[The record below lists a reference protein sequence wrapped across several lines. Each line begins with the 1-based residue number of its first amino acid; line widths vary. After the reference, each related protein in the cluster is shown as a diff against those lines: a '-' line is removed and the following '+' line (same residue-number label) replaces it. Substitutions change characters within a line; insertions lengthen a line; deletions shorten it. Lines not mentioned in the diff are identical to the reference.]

1 MSEQSSRRAS
11 SGESARRPSANQT
24 PDSITATSS
33 EQSKS
38 QQSEATRRSS
48 TLPSHISSNS
58 VFRLPSSPNDRPPAK
73 MAKVAIPRLPHKGDA
88 GALDGSRSGGRHRV
102 MHACEP
108 CRARK
113 TKCSG
118 ETPSCKHC
126 LDFKVLC
133 VYADGKRDRA
143 KK

>member
-1 MSEQSSRRAS
+1 MTDQDSRKGSA
-11 SGESARRPSANQT
+11 ESARR
-24 PDSITATSS
+24 
-33 EQSKS
+33 
-38 QQSEATRRSS
+38 RSS
-48 TLPSHISSNS
+48 TSQPSESAAVSSIEHPQLTESGRRPSSNIS
-58 VFRLPSSPNDRPPAK
+58 QTTSTPAFRLPKSPDDRPPAK
-73 MAKVAIPRLPHKGDA
+73 APKVAIPRLPQKGESSA
-88 GALDGSRSGGRHRV
+88 GGGTKSGGRHRV

-118 ETPSCKHC
+118 EKPTCKHC
-126 LDFKVLC
+126 QDSKVAC